1 MQVTPAYDV
10 VNEELLS
17 LVPMNARRVVDVG
30 CMVGSLGRAVRARA
44 PQTEFIGLDIDPD
57 YAAAA
62 AQHCNEAFACD
73 IEAVHPEL
81 WERLFPS
88 DCWIF
93 GDALE
98 HLRYP
103 WDVLRKVRERI
114 DLDGCLL
121 VCLPNAQHWSVQW
134 RLASG
139 QFRYESSGL
148 MDRTHLRWFTRITLL
163 EMLQGSGWRVE
174 TGITRNLPPSERQ
187 TTMLDAIRGVAIAG
201 GFDPE
206 QAVLDATAFQ
216 YVFKCVPDAG
226 NSAGHAV

>member
-1 MQVTPAYDV
+1 
-10 VNEELLS
+10 
-17 LVPMNARRVVDVG
+17 
-30 CMVGSLGRAVRARA
+30 
-44 PQTEFIGLDIDPD
+44 
-57 YAAAA
+57 
-62 AQHCNEAFACD
+62 
-73 IEAVHPEL
+73 
-81 WERLFPS
+81 
-88 DCWIF
+88 
-93 GDALE
+93 
-98 HLRYP
+98 
-103 WDVLRKVRERI
+103 
-114 DLDGCLL
+114 
-121 VCLPNAQHWSVQW
+121 
-134 RLASG
+134 
-139 QFRYESSGL
+139 